1 MNWPI
6 KKLGDVLQISRGG
19 SPRPIENYI
28 TEDKDGL
35 NWIKIGDVQVGA
47 KYITHTKEKIRKEGL
62 AKTREVKSG
71 DFLLSNSMSFG
82 RPYITQIDGCIHD
95 GWLALRDE
103 KKIFDTDFLYHV
115 LNSNAVKEQFIK
127 YASGAVVKNLNIDA
141 VSKVVVAI
149 PPLAEQQR
157 IAELLDTADHILK
170 QRESAI
176 AKLEDLEQSIFV
188 ELFNTSDANEISIAD
203 MLIKKILLLHKDGNH
218 GSYYPKSD
226 QFGDVGIPFLTAK
239 CISESGQINDK
250 SIELLNNESASKLT
264 IGWIED
270 GDVLLAHNASVGKV
284 ALYEGIYEKALI
296 GTSLTA
302 FRPNQKY
309 LTSDYLYAAL
319 RSTKFQSQ
327 LTKNMGQ
334 TTRNQVPITAQR
346 RLSFCI
352 PSVELQIKFSE
363 RMKIIRIQ
371 RLDQI
376 RAASKNIQLVSSL
389 QHQSFAVN

>member
-62 AKTREVKSG
+62 TKTREVKSG

-103 KKIFDTDFLYHV
+103 EKIFDTDFLYHV

-149 PPLAEQQR
+149 PPLAEQLR
-157 IAELLDTADHILK
+157 IAELLDTADRILK
-170 QRESAI
+170 LRETAI
-176 AKLEDLEQSIFV
+176 AKLDELAQSVFV
-188 ELFNTSDANEISIAD
+188 NMFGDPKSTTLWDRKEIGKLGKVYTGKTPSTSDQSNFDGDVPFVTPTDLRGVIKESTRKIS
-203 MLIKKILLLHKDGNH
+203 HKGAETSTVVRG
-218 GSYYPKSD
+218 GSSLVGCI
-226 QFGDVGIPFLTAK
+226 GDVGRVGFVSTPVAFNQ
-239 CISESGQINDK
+239 QINAVVW
-250 SIELLNNESASKLT
+250 NNEL
-264 IGWIED
+264 IL
-270 GDVLLAHNASVGKV
+270 DVYGFYVLQYMASVFMNKSV
-284 ALYEGIYEKALI
+284 SAV
-296 GTSLTA
+296 
-302 FRPNQKY
+302 
-309 LTSDYLYAAL
+309 
-319 RSTKFQSQ
+319 
-327 LTKNMGQ
+327 
-334 TTRNQVPITAQR
+334 VPILNKTNF
-346 RLSFCI
+346 SSVDI
-352 PSVELQIKFSE
+352 PVPSLNEQIKFVNFINSLWSLKEKMISE
-363 RMKIIRIQ
+363 RES
-371 RLDQI
+371 D
-376 RAASKNIQLVSSL
+376 LVSSL
-389 QHQSFAVN
+389 QYQSFTVN

>member
-103 KKIFDTDFLYHV
+103 EKIFDTNFLYHV

-149 PPLAEQQR
+149 PPLAEQLR
-157 IAELLDTADHILK
+157 IAELLDTADRILK
-170 QRESAI
+170 LRETAI
-176 AKLEDLEQSIFV
+176 AKLDQLAQSVFV
-188 ELFNTSDANEISIAD
+188 NMFGDPKSTTLWDRKEIGKLGKVYTGKTPSTSDQSNFDGDVPFVTPTDLRGVIKESTRKIS
-203 MLIKKILLLHKDGNH
+203 HKGAETITVVRG
-218 GSYYPKSD
+218 GSSLVGCI
-226 QFGDVGIPFLTAK
+226 GDVGRVGFVSTPVAFNQ
-239 CISESGQINDK
+239 QINAVDW
-250 SIELLNNESASKLT
+250 NNEL
-264 IGWIED
+264 IL
-270 GDVLLAHNASVGKV
+270 DVYGFYVLQYMASV
-284 ALYEGIYEKALI
+284 
-296 GTSLTA
+296 
-302 FRPNQKY
+302 F
-309 LTSDYLYAAL
+309 
-319 RSTKFQSQ
+319 
-327 LTKNMGQ
+327 KNKSVSAV
-334 TTRNQVPITAQR
+334 VPILNKTNF
-346 RLSFCI
+346 SSVDI
-352 PSVELQIKFSE
+352 PVPSLNEQIKFVNFINSLWSLKEKMISE
-363 RMKIIRIQ
+363 RES
-371 RLDQI
+371 D
-376 RAASKNIQLVSSL
+376 LVSSL
-389 QHQSFAVN
+389 QYQSFTVN